1 MAQAAVNLSF
11 SFRTPSTSWYLLVGV
26 KKTRYDKR
34 FLGREDNKTKITTN
48 RGNENSLSL
57 FSSSFVSMSKEKMMK
72 EEKGRERHRLENIA
86 KDRKVIPESPVSQ
99 RTLKEKI
106 KPWEKREKYAWKQW
120 SLDVQREI
128 SPTSFSF
135 FLLLMSLFPMLL
147 SLEGHHRLDHEST
160 VRPLEADFFLTFR
173 ILSTILS
180 LSRQWNRV
188 KEFFSLFSSDSSQQR
203 I

>member
-1 MAQAAVNLSF
+1 MDVSLLVSYYITNPKTRFTTQEINSLIHQGFIFLMKWIKEEKEREREEKSVVNLSF

-86 KDRKVIPESPVSQ
+86 KDRKVIPDPIDVSP
-99 RTLKEKI
+99 R
-106 KPWEKREKYAWKQW
+106 
-120 SLDVQREI
+120 
-128 SPTSFSF
+128 F
-135 FLLLMSLFPMLL
+135 FL
-147 SLEGHHRLDHEST
+147 
-160 VRPLEADFFLTFR
+160 FLVNG
-173 ILSTILS
+173 I
-180 LSRQWNRV
+180 V
-188 KEFFSLFSSDSSQQR
+188 
-203 I
+203 